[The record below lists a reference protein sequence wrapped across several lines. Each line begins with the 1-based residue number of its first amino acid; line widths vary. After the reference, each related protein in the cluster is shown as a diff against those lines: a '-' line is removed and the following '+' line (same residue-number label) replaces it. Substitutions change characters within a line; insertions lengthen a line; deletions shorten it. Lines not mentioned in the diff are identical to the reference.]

1 MCVEGS
7 WWDEGNSERFF
18 LGGGVSGCR
27 ILVLAKV
34 RRVRPSHERF
44 SPLTLGCYNAG
55 SDTENLVSGQKSGLN
70 RLSGLESR
78 TQPTVGKSKIM

>member
-1 MCVEGS
+1 MKEIV
-7 WWDEGNSERFF
+7 NVFF
-18 LGGGVSGCR
+18 LVGGVSGCR